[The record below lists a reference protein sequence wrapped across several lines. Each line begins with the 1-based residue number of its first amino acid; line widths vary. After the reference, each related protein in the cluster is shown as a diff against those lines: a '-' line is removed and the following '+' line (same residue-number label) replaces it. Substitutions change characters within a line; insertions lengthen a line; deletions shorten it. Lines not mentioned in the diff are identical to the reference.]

1 MKLRLIGLAI
11 SIGIVLAAMPSVIFA
26 DQAQVE
32 AQIKA
37 AFERY
42 VVAWNNANPV
52 GVISLYS
59 EDARIAEGQNKNIIT
74 KAKYRELLPGKFSR
88 FGKMSFQGEPVVA
101 MNDDGTSKVKV
112 SAQYAGIAT
121 LVRFVFLF
129 KKVGDAWLIYDQ
141 DY

>member
-1 MKLRLIGLAI
+1 MKLSLFGAVIFL
-11 SIGIVLAAMPSVIFA
+11 GIVSAVIPSVAFA
-26 DQAQVE
+26 DPAQVE

-42 VVAWNNANPV
+42 VVAWNNANTE
-52 GVISLYS
+52 GLMSLYS

-74 KAKYRELLPGKFSR
+74 KAKYRELLPAKFSR

-129 KKVGDAWLIYDQ
+129 KQVGDAWLIYDQ